1 MNVITLSLSHIS
13 CHVIF
18 FFFFLNFSYNFKI
31 LLLIFLKKK
40 LKYYS
45 KENDFQPYLN
55 YKVQTKP
62 FILLNANPFFFFF
75 FRPSAWLTPTS
86 LSFKDRFNTSDL
98 QLSNSNLSIPF
109 FVSSSPY
116 LSEWLLHTS
125 SLSPFLLLFL
135 SFMVSKLLI

>member
-1 MNVITLSLSHIS
+1 MLLRSRWAIS
-13 CHVIF
+13 AAMSF
-18 FFFFLNFSYNFKI
+18 LFFFFLNFSYNFKI
-31 LLLIFLKKK
+31 LLLIFFKKK
-40 LKYYS
+40 NLKYYS